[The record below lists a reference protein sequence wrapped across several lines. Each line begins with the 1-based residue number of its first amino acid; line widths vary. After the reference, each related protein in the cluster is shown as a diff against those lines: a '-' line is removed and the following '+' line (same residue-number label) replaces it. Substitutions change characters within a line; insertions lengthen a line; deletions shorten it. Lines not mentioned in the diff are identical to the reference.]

1 MNPKRILFVLVLS
14 AIGYAARAQS
24 YAVGFR
30 ISDSLM
36 RFSEVR
42 LAAEDVT
49 RLLYRSSRGIKPQLA
64 LQTDTTVFIEA
75 QIDPSVAGKPTPKPY
90 PVLPVPDHAYRWESR
105 KGKDG
110 KLVHTVHSPSP
121 FGIACGL
128 YGLLQDALGFAFY
141 HPRETYI
148 PNLSAKW
155 PLTERFTM
163 EVRPK
168 FRKAGFHLHTMHPI
182 ELAEPLFNPQLP
194 GALDEVKEYIDWL
207 ARNEQNVF
215 DFSLMESVDRKTWIK
230 HANAFTGYAK
240 QRGILTS
247 VDVSLHM
254 IQQKSFQL
262 YRNAPMSLRS
272 KKAQIR
278 KNLDWLF
285 GAHWDIINMEF
296 NSAEFLTGNAAKRDE
311 LRRFVQAETEKR
323 GAKLM
328 GRQHVVKEENDI
340 AQIGKQTVNTDT
352 DNGRGVLAH
361 TVMFYSMTE
370 PRAPV
375 YKNENLRHIYDFM
388 RRENR
393 VRETWFY
400 PETAYWVTFDS
411 SVPIFPLPYLSSR
424 LADIDT
430 AAAYDVEGHLTF
442 SSGWEMG
449 YWLFDWSVA
458 RWSRRVTLN
467 GRAVPE
473 SPAQFVYG
481 KPFQRGT
488 GKIVDSLLAL
498 HEHYLKGKNLIAYLT
513 AQTVTDEI
521 PKGLRTEFHPRPP
534 FTYGW
539 LRNKSDAEIRRAL
552 EKDVIVPLREFAD
565 KSATF
570 TGKLADMDK
579 TDHNPSDAELCQA
592 LRLTELRA
600 RHRAFVL
607 EYLLSVSAHK
617 ESKDNPIKYALLDSA
632 ASVRQDAMWAN
643 HRLNIRF
650 RYDKRRLTGKF
661 PKGSSYTSYDFGY
674 LYTAQTLHFWERE
687 EEQARKNRYDF
698 LFRNIWDVF
707 RIVGLED

>member
-1 MNPKRILFVLVLS
+1 MNLKKLPYLILLLVL
-14 AIGYAARAQS
+14 GQTVRAQS

-30 ISDSLM
+30 MSDSLM

-42 LAAEDVT
+42 LATEDVSK
-49 RLLYRSSRGIKPQLA
+49 LLYRSTRGAKPQLA
-64 LQTDTTVFIEA
+64 LQTDTTVFIVAE
-75 QIDPSVAGKPTPKPY
+75 IDPALAEKRAPKPY
-90 PVLPVPDHAYRWESR
+90 PLLPVPDRAYRWESK

-110 KLVHTVHSPSP
+110 KLIHVLRSPSP

-194 GALDEVKEYIDWL
+194 GALNEVKEYIDWL

-230 HANAFTGYAK
+230 HAKAFTEYAR
-240 QRGILTS
+240 QRGVLTS
-247 VDVSLHM
+247 IDVSLHM

-262 YRNAPMSLRS
+262 YRNAPMSFRS

-296 NSAEFLTGNAAKRDE
+296 NSAEFLTGNATKRDE

-340 AQIGKQTVNTDT
+340 AQIGGKQTLITGA

-370 PRAPV
+370 PHAPV
-375 YKNENLRHIYDFM
+375 YENENLRHIYDFM
-388 RRENR
+388 LRENR

-467 GRAVPE
+467 GKPVAE
-473 SPAQFVYG
+473 SPTQFLYG
-481 KPFQRGT
+481 KPFQRNT
-488 GKIVDSLLAL
+488 GKVLDSLLAL
-498 HEHYLKGKNLIAYLT
+498 HENYLKEKNLIAYLT

-521 PKGLRTEFHPRPP
+521 PKGVRTEFHPRPP

-539 LRNKSDAEIRRAL
+539 LRNKSDEAVRAAV
-552 EKDVIVPLREFAD
+552 EKNVIAPLREFAGR
-565 KSATF
+565 SATF
-570 TGKLADMDK
+570 TDKLADKDE
-579 TDHNPSDAELCQA
+579 HNPLETELCQA
-592 LRLTELRA
+592 LRLTEMRA
-600 RHRAFVL
+600 RHRAFIL

-617 ESKDNPIKYALLDSA
+617 ESKANPVKYALLDSA
-632 ASVRQDAMWAN
+632 AAVRQDAMWAN
-643 HRLNIRF
+643 HRLKIRF
-650 RYDKRRLTGKF
+650 RYDKERLTGKF
-661 PKGSSYTSYDFGY
+661 PRGSSYTSYDFGY

-687 EEQARKNRYDF
+687 EQQARKNRYDF